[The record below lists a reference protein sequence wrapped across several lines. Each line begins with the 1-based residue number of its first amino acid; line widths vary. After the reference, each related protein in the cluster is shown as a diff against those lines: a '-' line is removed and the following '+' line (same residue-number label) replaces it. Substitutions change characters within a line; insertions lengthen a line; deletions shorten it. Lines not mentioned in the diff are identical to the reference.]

1 MINKQLAVFAAVSAV
16 LLGSVVSVLAQD
28 IKIGYIDSI
37 KIFAEYSETQEAE
50 RIYRQEVD
58 VWTAEKNRREQEIVQ
73 LREELNAQSLMLSEE
88 KKQEK
93 RLELEKKMQ
102 DYERF
107 MTETFG
113 DAGLAAQRN
122 KELTQPIIDK
132 INKILEDMARERG
145 LLLVFDVAN
154 ADVVYADK
162 NLDLTQAVLDKL
174 NQQQ

>member
-1 MINKQLAVFAAVSAV
+1 MVACAMVVGTAVSA
-16 LLGSVVSVLAQD
+16 LAQD

-58 VWTAEKNRREQEIVQ
+58 VWTADKNRREQEIVR
-73 LREELNAQSLMLSEE
+73 LREELQAQSLMLSEE

-107 MTETFG
+107 MQETFG
-113 DAGLAAQRN
+113 DTGLAAQRN

-132 INKILEDMARERG
+132 INKILEDMAKERG

-162 NLDLTQAVLDKL
+162 NLDLSQAVLDKL
-174 NQQQ
+174 NSQQ

>member
-1 MINKQLAVFAAVSAV
+1 MKNRLFTLSMVVSAMV
-16 LLGSVVSVLAQD
+16 VGTVVSALAQD

-58 VWTAEKNRREQEIVQ
+58 VWTADKNRREAEIVR
-73 LREELNAQSLMLSEE
+73 LREELTAQSLMLSEE

-107 MTETFG
+107 MQETFG
-113 DAGLAAQRN
+113 DTGLAAQRN

-132 INKILEDMARERG
+132 INKILEDMAKERG

-162 NLDLTQAVLDKL
+162 TLDLSQAVLDKL
-174 NQQQ
+174 NSQQ

>member
-1 MINKQLAVFAAVSAV
+1 MKNKLIILCMVATAMVAGTVVSA
-16 LLGSVVSVLAQD
+16 LAQD

-73 LREELNAQSLMLSEE
+73 LREELQAQSLMLSEE

-93 RLELEKKMQ
+93 RLELERKMQ
-102 DYERF
+102 EYERF

-113 DAGLAAQRN
+113 DTGLAAQRN

-132 INKILEDMARERG
+132 INTILEEMAKERG

-162 NLDLTQAVLDKL
+162 TLDLTQAVLDKL
-174 NQQQ
+174 NSLQ

>member
-1 MINKQLAVFAAVSAV
+1 MKNKLIILAMVACAIVVGTAVS
-16 LLGSVVSVLAQD
+16 SLAQD

-58 VWTAEKNRREQEIVQ
+58 VWTAEKNRREQEIVR
-73 LREELNAQSLMLSEE
+73 LREELQAQSLMLSEE

-93 RLELEKKMQ
+93 RLDLEKKMG

-107 MTETFG
+107 MQETFG
-113 DAGLAAQRN
+113 DTGLAAQRN

-132 INKILEDMARERG
+132 INLILEDMAKERG

-162 NLDLTQAVLDKL
+162 TLDLSQAVLDKL
-174 NQQQ
+174 NSQQ